1 MGAFSVHLGVDSVN
15 ALDWSVVAVYLTGM
29 ISLSWYLGRKQADA
43 KDYYL
48 GGNDLSWW
56 SVGISTMATQCST
69 NSLLGAPAF
78 VITTGLIWL
87 QYEFALPLAM
97 VFIMIFLL
105 PFYRKLNLVS
115 VYAYQERRFGKTA
128 RTVLSVT
135 FQFLRAFA
143 TGVTVYG
150 ISIVL
155 ESIIGLPFEASV
167 IILGVVTIIYDM
179 LGGMAAVVLS
189 DVIQMVILYLGI
201 VLCLVYSIAEVGGIS
216 EVFTQFSQLGS
227 IVGTESFVG
236 LQAIDFGGLGLTADS
251 QYGFWP
257 MLLGGLFLYV
267 SYYGTDQTQVQRELS
282 SKNID
287 DTNRSLMLNGMMRFP
302 LVLTYCFLGVCI
314 GAYIVKNPE
323 FLKMLGNGDTPNYNL
338 AVPTFVL
345 HVLPNGVIGLVI
357 VALFSAAMS
366 SLDSTIN
373 SLSATTM
380 KDIYEPFFEKKSAT
394 MSDSPGA
401 EPVQDGEDASTAT
414 GMTAEHPDAAV
425 DAHMSAGMSPVQPQE
440 GSTEAPTASE
450 SDDTEAMKKQLMLSR
465 IFTVF
470 WGSLIVFFSFF
481 VGDISNSVIESVNK
495 IGSLANGPILAMF
508 LLGIL
513 TRFGNEIGAITGLVV
528 GLIGNALLWKFAPEV
543 SWLWWNVFGFIVAFI
558 VGVIVSKATGGTEKD
573 LSGLVWYRGVDKE
586 FEYEVNWPRRYG
598 VMIGYS
604 CLMILFCVGLT
615 HWL

>member
-1 MGAFSVHLGVDSVN
+1 
-15 ALDWSVVAVYLTGM
+15 M
-29 ISLSWYLGRKQADA
+29 IGLSWHLGRKQADA

-48 GGNDLSWW
+48 GGNNLSWW

-115 VYAYQERRFGKTA
+115 VYAYQERRFGRSA
-128 RTVLSVT
+128 RTILSIT

-155 ESIIGLPFEASV
+155 QSIVGIPFGLSV
-167 IILGVVTIIYDM
+167 FILGVITVIYDM

-201 VLCLVYSIAEVGGIS
+201 ALCIFYSVSEVGGVVQ
-216 EVFTQFSQLGS
+216 VFEQFAGLGS
-227 IVGTESFVG
+227 IVGNESFVG
-236 LQAIDFGGLGLTADS
+236 LQAVDFSGTGLTADS

-257 MLLGGLFLYV
+257 MLFGGLFLYV

-282 SKNID
+282 SQNID

-323 FLKMLGNGDTPNYNL
+323 FLTLLDDGEGGVNYNL
-338 AVPTFVL
+338 AVPKFVTS
-345 HVLPNGVIGLVI
+345 VLPNGVIGLVI

-373 SLSATTM
+373 SLSAASI
-380 KDIYEPFFEKKSAT
+380 KDLYEPF
-394 MSDSPGA
+394 
-401 EPVQDGEDASTAT
+401 VQKGEIPAD
-414 GMTAEHPDAAV
+414 
-425 DAHMSAGMSPVQPQE
+425 
-440 GSTEAPTASE
+440 
-450 SDDTEAMKKQLMLSR
+450 KQLKLSR
-465 IFTVF
+465 VFTVF
-470 WGSLIVFFSFF
+470 WGALIVFFSFF
-481 VGDISNSVIESVNK
+481 VGDISGSVIESVNK
-495 IGSLANGPILAMF
+495 VGSLANGPILAMF

-513 TRFGNEIGAITGLVV
+513 TRYGNEKGAIS
-528 GLIGNALLWKFAPEV
+528 GLISGLICNALLWKFTPEV
-543 SWLWWNVFGFIVAFI
+543 SWLWWNVFGFFVAFG
-558 VGVIVSKATGGTEKD
+558 VGTVISKTTGGNTKD
-573 LSGLVWYRGVDKE
+573 LTGLVWYPGVDKE
-586 FEYEVNWPRRYG
+586 FNYEVNWPARYRI
-598 VMIGYS
+598 MAAYS
-604 CLMILFCVGLT
+604 LGMVVFCTGLT
-615 HWL
+615 YWL

>member
-1 MGAFSVHLGVDSVN
+1 MNS
-15 ALDWSVVAVYLTGM
+15 LDWSVVGVYLTAM
-29 ISLSWYLGRKQADA
+29 IGLSWYLGRNQSDA

-48 GGNDLSWW
+48 GGNNLSWW

-97 VFIMIFLL
+97 VFIMICLL

-115 VYAYQERRFGKTA
+115 VYAYQERRFGRTA

-155 ESIIGLPFEASV
+155 QSIVGIPFWLSV
-167 IILGVVTIIYDM
+167 VILGVVTVIYDM

-201 VLCLVYSIAEVGGIS
+201 ALCVIYSISEVGGLS
-216 EVFTQFSQLGS
+216 EVFTEFVKLGPMIQS
-227 IVGTESFVG
+227 DSFVG
-236 LQAIDFGGLGLTADS
+236 LQAIDFDGWGFTAET

-257 MLLGGLFLYV
+257 MLFGSLFLYV

-282 SKNID
+282 SANID

-314 GAYIVKNPE
+314 GAYIVKNPD
-323 FLKMLGNGDTPNYNL
+323 FLGMLNDGSGPNYNL
-338 AVPTFVL
+338 AVPKFVTT
-345 HVLPNGVIGLVI
+345 VLPNGIIGLVI

-373 SLSATTM
+373 SLSATTI
-380 KDIYEPFFEKKSAT
+380 KDIYEPFIQK
-394 MSDSPGA
+394 
-401 EPVQDGEDASTAT
+401 GEI
-414 GMTAEHPDAAV
+414 PD
-425 DAHMSAGMSPVQPQE
+425 D
-440 GSTEAPTASE
+440 
-450 SDDTEAMKKQLMLSR
+450 KQLKLSR
-465 IFTVF
+465 FFTVF
-470 WGSLIVFFSFF
+470 WGALIVAFSFF

-495 IGSLANGPILAMF
+495 VGSLANGPILAMF

-513 TRFGNEIGAITGLVV
+513 TTIGNERGAVTGLIV
-528 GLIGNALLWKFAPEV
+528 GLISNAVLWKFAPHI
-543 SWLWWNVFGFIVAFI
+543 SWLWWNVSGFFVAFG
-558 VGVIVSKATGGTEKD
+558 VGVVVSTFTGGSDKELT
-573 LSGLVWYRGVDKE
+573 GLVWFKGVDKE
-586 FEYEVNWPRRYG
+586 FNYEVNWPARYRL
-598 VMIGYS
+598 MAGYS
-604 CLMILFCVGLT
+604 VLMILFCTGLT
-615 HWL
+615 FLL

>member
-1 MGAFSVHLGVDSVN
+1 MNG
-15 ALDWSVVAVYLTGM
+15 LDWSVVSIYLVAM
-29 ISLSWYLGRKQADA
+29 VAMSWYIGQKQKDA
-43 KDYYL
+43 TDYYL

-78 VITTGLIWL
+78 VITTGLLWL

-115 VYAYQERRFGKTA
+115 VYAYQEQRFGRGA
-128 RTVLSVT
+128 RTLLSVT
-135 FQFLRAFA
+135 FQLLRAFA

-155 ESIIGLPFEASV
+155 QSIVGIPFALSV
-167 IILGVVTIIYDM
+167 LILGVVTVVYDM

-189 DVIQMVILYLGI
+189 DVIQMVVLYLGI
-201 VLCLVYSIAEVGGIS
+201 ALCVGYSISAVGGVS
-216 EVFTQFSQLGS
+216 EVFTQFSSLGAVLGS
-227 IVGTESFVG
+227 DTFVG
-236 LQAIDFGGLGLTADS
+236 LKAVDFSGTGFSADS

-302 LVLTYCFLGVCI
+302 LVFTYCFLGVCI

-323 FLKMLGNGDTPNYNL
+323 FLTLLPVEDGSINFNL
-338 AVPTFVL
+338 AVPTFVTS
-345 HVLPNGVIGLVI
+345 VLPHGVIGLVM

-373 SLSATTM
+373 SLSAATI
-380 KDIYEPFFEKKSAT
+380 KDLYEPFIQRGEV
-394 MSDSPGA
+394 
-401 EPVQDGEDASTAT
+401 PVE
-414 GMTAEHPDAAV
+414 
-425 DAHMSAGMSPVQPQE
+425 
-440 GSTEAPTASE
+440 
-450 SDDTEAMKKQLMLSR
+450 KQLNLSR
-465 IFTVF
+465 FFTVF
-470 WGSLIVFFSFF
+470 WGSLIVVFSFF

-495 IGSLANGPILAMF
+495 VGSLANGPILAMF

-513 TRFGNEIGAITGLVV
+513 TRFGNEKGAVSGLII
-528 GLIGNALLWKFAPEV
+528 GLIGNAAVWKFAPEV
-543 SWLWWNVFGFIVAFI
+543 SWLWWNVWGFIVAFG
-558 VGVIVSKATGGTEKD
+558 VGVIVSKVTGGTTKNLD
-573 LSGLVWYRGVDKE
+573 GLVWYRGVDKE
-586 FEYEVNWPRRYG
+586 FDYEVSWPRRYAVMVAYSA
-598 VMIGYS
+598 VMIA
-604 CLMILFCVGLT
+604 FCVGLNA
-615 HWL
+615 WL

>member
-1 MGAFSVHLGVDSVN
+1 VN
-15 ALDWSVVAVYLTGM
+15 ALDWIVIAVYLSSMIGM
-29 ISLSWYLGRKQADA
+29 SWYLGRNQSDA

-48 GGNDLSWW
+48 GGNNLSWW

-78 VITTGLIWL
+78 VITTGLLWL

-115 VYAYQERRFGKTA
+115 VYAYQERRFGRSA
-128 RTVLSVT
+128 RTLLSIT

-155 ESIIGLPFEASV
+155 QSIVGIPFALSV
-167 IILGVVTIIYDM
+167 VILGVVTVIYDM

-201 VLCLVYSIAEVGGIS
+201 ALCVVYSVSEVGGIS
-216 EVFTQFSQLGS
+216 EVFEQFTGLSA
-227 IVGTESFVG
+227 IVGNESFVG
-236 LQAIDFGGLGLTADS
+236 LKAVDFSGFGFSPDS

-257 MLLGGLFLYV
+257 MLFGGLFLYV

-282 SKNID
+282 SKDID

-314 GAYIVKNPE
+314 GAYIVKNPD
-323 FLKMLGNGDTPNYNL
+323 FLAMLDDGDGATNYNL
-338 AVPTFVL
+338 AVPKFVTT
-345 HVLPNGVIGLVI
+345 VLPNGIIGLVM

-373 SLSATTM
+373 SLSAATI
-380 KDIYEPFFEKKSAT
+380 KDLYEPF
-394 MSDSPGA
+394 
-401 EPVQDGEDASTAT
+401 VQKG
-414 GMTAEHPDAAV
+414 PI
-425 DAHMSAGMSPVQPQE
+425 P
-440 GSTEAPTASE
+440 SE
-450 SDDTEAMKKQLMLSR
+450 KQLVLSR
-465 IFTVF
+465 FFTVF
-470 WGSLIVFFSFF
+470 WGALIVFFSFF
-481 VGDISNSVIESVNK
+481 VGDISKSVIESVNK
-495 IGSLANGPILAMF
+495 VGSLANGPILAMF

-513 TRFGNEIGAITGLVV
+513 TRFGNEKGAISGLVS
-528 GLIGNALLWKFAPEV
+528 GLIGNAILWKFFPEV
-543 SWLWWNVFGFIVAFI
+543 SWLWWNVFGFFVAFS
-558 VGVIVSKATGGTEKD
+558 VGVVVSKVTGGTSKD
-573 LSGLVWYRGVDKE
+573 LTGLVWYRGVDKE
-586 FEYEVNWPRRYG
+586 FDYQVNWPARYRI
-598 VMIGYS
+598 MAAYS
-604 CLMILFCVGLT
+604 LFMILFCVGLST
-615 HWL
+615 WL